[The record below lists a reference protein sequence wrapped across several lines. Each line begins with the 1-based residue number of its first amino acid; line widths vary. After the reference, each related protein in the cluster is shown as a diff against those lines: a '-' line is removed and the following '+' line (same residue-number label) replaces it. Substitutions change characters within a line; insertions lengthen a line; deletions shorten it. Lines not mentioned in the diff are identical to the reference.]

1 MHLRDS
7 AKGGA
12 GKPPNP
18 LAETRPDHACFL
30 RGGSAPSPQ
39 EKDPY
44 LVADAHARL
53 LLARAAQ
60 PRRGTGLAA
69 PLKEALKILRKRPAT
84 SSEGIVER
92 ASRALADMARP
103 KKRVR
108 GKRHPEEVV

>member
-7 AKGGA
+7 AKRGA
-12 GKPPNP
+12 GKPPP
-18 LAETRPDHACFL
+18 LNKNQAGSRGVP
-30 RGGSAPSPQ
+30 RGGIAPSSQ